1 MSLIVNPI
9 VAKCENCVDYF
20 YCIANLQQNMNPCEF
35 FQKQYSRTNK
45 PEGVGDI
52 VKILKSQ
59 RAVS

>member
-1 MSLIVNPI
+1 MKSTSNIS

-20 YCIANLQQNMNPCEF
+20 YCLANLQQNMNTCEL

-45 PEGVGDI
+45 PEVVGDI

-59 RAVS
+59 RAIS